1 MAAWVFLEA
10 WGISGYPGYPG
21 YPEFPEFPEF
31 PEYLEYPDYPE
42 GLEIISG
49 DSFGRTA
56 TYYYR

>member
-10 WGISGYPGYPG
+10 WGISGYSGYPG
-21 YPEFPEFPEF
+21 YPEFPEFPE
-31 PEYLEYPDYPE
+31 YLEFLEFPDYPE

-56 TYYYR
+56 AYYYR

>member
-10 WGISGYPGYPG
+10 LDIPGYPGYPG
-21 YPEFPEFPEF
+21 YPEYLEFPD
-31 PEYLEYPDYPE
+31 YLE

>member
-21 YPEFPEFPEF
+21 YPEYL
-31 PEYLEYPDYPE
+31 EYLEFPDYLE

>member
-10 WGISGYPGYPG
+10 WGISGYPGYP
-21 YPEFPEFPEF
+21 
-31 PEYLEYPDYPE
+31 EYLEYLEFPDYPE

-56 TYYYR
+56 TYYR

>member
-10 WGISGYPGYPG
+10 WGISGYPGYLG
-21 YPEFPEFPEF
+21 YPEFPEF
-31 PEYLEYPDYPE
+31 PEYLEFPDYPE

-49 DSFGRTA
+49 DSPKRTA

>member
-21 YPEFPEFPEF
+21 YPEFPEYL
-31 PEYLEYPDYPE
+31 EYLEFPDYPE

>member
-10 WGISGYPGYPG
+10 WGISGYPGYP
-21 YPEFPEFPEF
+21 EF
-31 PEYLEYPDYPE
+31 PEYLEFLEYLEFPEFPDYPE

>member
-10 WGISGYPGYPG
+10 WGISGYPGYPEFPE
-21 YPEFPEFPEF
+21 YLEFPEFPEF
-31 PEYLEYPDYPE
+31 PE

>member
-10 WGISGYPGYPG
+10 WGISGYLG
-21 YPEFPEFPEF
+21 YPEFPEFL
-31 PEYLEYPDYPE
+31 EYLEFLEFPDYPE

>member
-10 WGISGYPGYPG
+10 WGISGCPGYPG

-31 PEYLEYPDYPE
+31 LEFLEFPE

>member
-10 WGISGYPGYPG
+10 WGISGYPGYP
-21 YPEFPEFPEF
+21 EFPEF
-31 PEYLEYPDYPE
+31 PEYLEYLEFPDYPE

>member
-1 MAAWVFLEA
+1 MAAWLFLEA
-10 WGISGYPGYPG
+10 WGISGYPGYP
-21 YPEFPEFPEF
+21 EFPEF
-31 PEYLEYPDYPE
+31 PDYPE

>member
-10 WGISGYPGYPG
+10 WGISGYPGYPE
-21 YPEFPEFPEF
+21 YPEF
-31 PEYLEYPDYPE
+31 PDYPE

>member
-10 WGISGYPGYPG
+10 YGISVYPG
-21 YPEFPEFPEF
+21 YPEFPEYLEFPEF
-31 PEYLEYPDYPE
+31 PDYPE

>member
-21 YPEFPEFPEF
+21 YPEFPEYLEFPEF
-31 PEYLEYPDYPE
+31 LEFPDYPE

>member
-10 WGISGYPGYPG
+10 WGISGYPG
-21 YPEFPEFPEF
+21 
-31 PEYLEYPDYPE
+31 YPDYPE

>member
-10 WGISGYPGYPG
+10 WGISGYPDYPG
-21 YPEFPEFPEF
+21 YPEFPE
-31 PEYLEYPDYPE
+31 YLEFLEFPDYPE

>member
-10 WGISGYPGYPG
+10 WGISGYPGYP
-21 YPEFPEFPEF
+21 EF
-31 PEYLEYPDYPE
+31 PEYLEFLEYLEFPDYPE

>member
-10 WGISGYPGYPG
+10 WGISGYPGYP
-21 YPEFPEFPEF
+21 EFPEF
-31 PEYLEYPDYPE
+31 PDYPE

>member
-21 YPEFPEFPEF
+21 YPEFPEFLEFPEF
-31 PEYLEYPDYPE
+31 PDYLE

>member
-10 WGISGYPGYPG
+10 WGISGYPGYP
-21 YPEFPEFPEF
+21 EF
-31 PEYLEYPDYPE
+31 PEYLEFPEFLEFPDYPE

>member
-21 YPEFPEFPEF
+21 YPEFP
-31 PEYLEYPDYPE
+31 DYPE

>member
-21 YPEFPEFPEF
+21 YPEFPEYLEFPEF
-31 PEYLEYPDYPE
+31 PDYPE

>member
-21 YPEFPEFPEF
+21 YPEFLEFLEF
-31 PEYLEYPDYPE
+31 LEFPDYPE

>member
-21 YPEFPEFPEF
+21 YPEFPE
-31 PEYLEYPDYPE
+31 YLEFLEFPDYPE

>member
-10 WGISGYPGYPG
+10 WGISGYPGYP
-21 YPEFPEFPEF
+21 EFPEF
-31 PEYLEYPDYPE
+31 PEYLEFPEFPDYPE

>member
-21 YPEFPEFPEF
+21 YPEFPEFPEY
-31 PEYLEYPDYPE
+31 PESPEFPDYPE

>member
-10 WGISGYPGYPG
+10 WGISGYPSY
-21 YPEFPEFPEF
+21 PEF
-31 PEYLEYPDYPE
+31 PEYLEFLEFPDYPE